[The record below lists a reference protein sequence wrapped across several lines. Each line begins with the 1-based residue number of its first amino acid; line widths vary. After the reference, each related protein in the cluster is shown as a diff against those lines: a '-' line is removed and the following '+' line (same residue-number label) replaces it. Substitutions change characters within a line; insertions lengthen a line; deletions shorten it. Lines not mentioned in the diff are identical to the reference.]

1 MKKIVLILLFFSF
14 VTISFANDFPA
25 YKLYNSAGEEV
36 QFKSMIS
43 DLMDADIVFFGEL
56 HDNPIAHWMELEI
69 TKAGF
74 EQIGDKLILGA
85 EMFEADN
92 QMILNEYLLGKIS
105 NKSFENEMR
114 LWPNYKTDYKPIVEF
129 AKENKLKFVATN
141 IPRRYASIVSRQ
153 GFEDLKNLSEQAKQ
167 FFAPLPMN
175 YDPELECY
183 KQMMDMGGMPNSVMA
198 MKNNL
203 PKAQSAK
210 DATMAHFIAKNWKD
224 GNLFIHYNGSYH
236 SNNKQGI
243 IWHLLKYNPDLKIKT
258 ITTILKDDFE
268 KISEEELK
276 EADYILVV
284 PKSMTRTY

>member
-1 MKKIVLILLFFSF
+1 MKKIVLIVLFVSMAA
-14 VTISFANDFPA
+14 IGFANDYPA

-43 DLMDADIVFFGEL
+43 DLMYSDIIFFGEL

-69 TKAGF
+69 TKTSF

-105 NKSFENEMR
+105 NKSFESEMR
-114 LWPNYKTDYKPIVEF
+114 LWPNYKTDYKPLVEF
-129 AKENKLKFVATN
+129 AKENNLKFVAAN
-141 IPRRYASIVSRQ
+141 IPRRYASIVSRE
-153 GFEDLKNLSEQAKQ
+153 GFEGLENLSEQAKQ
-167 FFAPLPMN
+167 FIAPLPMN

-183 KQMMDMGGMPNSVMA
+183 KQMMDIGGMPNSVMA

-210 DATMAHFIAKNWKD
+210 DATMAHFIVQNWKD

-236 SNNKQGI
+236 SDNKQGI
-243 IWHLLKYNPDLKIKT
+243 IWHLLKYDPDLKIKT
-258 ITTILKDDFE
+258 ITTILKDNIEEINE
-268 KISEEELK
+268 KDLK

-284 PKSMTRTY
+284 PRSMTRTY

>member
-1 MKKIVLILLFFSF
+1 MKKIVLIVLFVSMAA
-14 VTISFANDFPA
+14 IGFANDYPA

-43 DLMDADIVFFGEL
+43 DLMHSDIIFFGEL

-69 TKAGF
+69 TKASF

-105 NKSFENEMR
+105 NKSFEKEMR
-114 LWPNYKTDYKPIVEF
+114 LWPNYKTDYKPLVEF

-141 IPRRYASIVSRQ
+141 IPRRYASVVSRE
-153 GFEDLKNLSEQAKQ
+153 GFEGLENLSEQAKQ
-167 FFAPLPMN
+167 FIAPLPMN

-183 KQMMDMGGMPNSVMA
+183 AQMMDMGGMPNSVMA

-210 DATMAHFIAKNWKD
+210 DATMAHFIVQNWKD

-236 SNNKQGI
+236 SDNKQGI
-243 IWHLLKYNPDLKIKT
+243 IWHLLKYDPDLKIKT
-258 ITTILKDDFE
+258 ITTILKYD
-268 KISEEELK
+268 IEEINEEDLN

>member
-1 MKKIVLILLFFSF
+1 MKKIVLIVLFVSMAA
-14 VTISFANDFPA
+14 IGFANDYPA

-43 DLMDADIVFFGEL
+43 DLMYSDIIFFGEL

-69 TKAGF
+69 TKASF

-105 NKSFENEMR
+105 NKSFESEMR
-114 LWPNYKTDYKPIVEF
+114 LWPNYKTDYKPLVEF
-129 AKENKLKFVATN
+129 AKENNLKFVAAN
-141 IPRRYASIVSRQ
+141 IPRRYASIVSRE
-153 GFEDLKNLSEQAKQ
+153 GFEGLENLSEQAKQ
-167 FFAPLPMN
+167 FIAPLPMN

-183 KQMMDMGGMPNSVMA
+183 KQMMDIGGMPNSVMA

-210 DATMAHFIAKNWKD
+210 DATMAHFIVQNWKD

-236 SNNKQGI
+236 SDNKQGI
-243 IWHLLKYNPDLKIKT
+243 IWHLLKYDPDLKIKT
-258 ITTILKDDFE
+258 ITTILKDNIEEINE
-268 KISEEELK
+268 KDLK

-284 PKSMTRTY
+284 PRSMTRTY

>member
-1 MKKIVLILLFFSF
+1 MKKIVLIVLFVSMAA
-14 VTISFANDFPA
+14 IGFANDYPA

-43 DLMDADIVFFGEL
+43 DLMYSDIIFFGEL

-69 TKAGF
+69 TKTSF

-105 NKSFENEMR
+105 NKSFESEMR
-114 LWPNYKTDYKPIVEF
+114 LWPNYKTDYKPLVEF
-129 AKENKLKFVATN
+129 AKENNLKFVAAN
-141 IPRRYASIVSRQ
+141 IPRRYASIVSRE
-153 GFEDLKNLSEQAKQ
+153 GFEGLENLSEQAKQ
-167 FFAPLPMN
+167 FIAPLPMN

-183 KQMMDMGGMPNSVMA
+183 KQMMDIGGMPNSVMA

-210 DATMAHFIAKNWKD
+210 DATMAHFIVQNWKD

-236 SNNKQGI
+236 SDNKQGI
-243 IWHLLKYNPDLKIKT
+243 IWHLLKYDPDLKIKT
-258 ITTILKDDFE
+258 ITTILKDDIEEINE
-268 KISEEELK
+268 KDLK

-284 PKSMTRTY
+284 PRSMTRTY

>member
-1 MKKIVLILLFFSF
+1 MKKILMTLLLISIA
-14 VTISFANDFPA
+14 TIGFANDYPA

-36 QFKSMIS
+36 QFNSLITS
-43 DLMDADIVFFGEL
+43 FINADVIFFGEL

-69 TKAGF
+69 TRAGF

-92 QMILNEYLLGKIS
+92 QMILNEYLTGKIS
-105 NKSFENEMR
+105 NKSFESEMR
-114 LWPNYKTDYKPIVEF
+114 LWSNYKTDYKPLVEF
-129 AKENKLKFVATN
+129 AKENNLKFVATN

-153 GFEDLKNLSEQAKQ
+153 GFEGLENLSEQAKQ
-167 FFAPLPMN
+167 FIAPLPMN

-183 KQMMDMGGMPNSVMA
+183 KQMMDMKGMPTSVTA

-203 PKAQSAK
+203 PKAQSVK
-210 DATMAHFIAKNWKD
+210 DATMAHFIIQNWKD

-236 SNNKQGI
+236 SDNKQGI
-243 IWHLLKYNPDLKIKT
+243 IWHLLKYDPDLEIKT
-258 ITTILKDDFE
+258 ITTILKDDIE
-268 KISEEELK
+268 KISEEDLK
-276 EADYILVV
+276 KADYTLIV